1 MDINMYIVG
10 CDRMRR
16 VQMLPMFCGLS
27 VCACVYC
34 LFDITQ
40 SCDKTADPIEMPF
53 GMWTPVGPRNH
64 VGTSQDKEQFLGHPL
79 RCGLSS

>member
-16 VQMLPMFCGLS
+16 VQMWPTVADVLWSVC

-53 GMWTPVGPRNH
+53 GMSTLVGPGNH

-79 RCGLSS
+79 